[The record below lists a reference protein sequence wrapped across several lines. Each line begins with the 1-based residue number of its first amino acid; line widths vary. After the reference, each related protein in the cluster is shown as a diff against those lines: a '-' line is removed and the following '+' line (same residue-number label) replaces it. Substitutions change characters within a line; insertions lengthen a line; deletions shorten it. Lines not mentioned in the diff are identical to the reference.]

1 MSLATERM
9 VVQLTLE
16 DKRLFT
22 EKASAMRLTLSAL
35 VRRAVLAYDGH
46 SGGDAVPQL
55 ASRVASQ
62 QLTIDGLNDR
72 LQALEAQMSALLPG
86 GGVS

>member
-35 VRRAVLAYDGH
+35 VRRAVLAYDGQ